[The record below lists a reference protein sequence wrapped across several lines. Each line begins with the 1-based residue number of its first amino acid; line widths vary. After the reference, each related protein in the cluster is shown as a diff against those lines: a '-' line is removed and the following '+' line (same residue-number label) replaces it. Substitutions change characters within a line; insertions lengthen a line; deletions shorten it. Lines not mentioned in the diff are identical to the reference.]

1 MRLKKD
7 PLLEAAWELR
17 FAGDPAIGA
26 ALLGTSLEKLRATGR
41 AARLELLPLASVP
54 AALRNT
60 QEQLRHGATHALRG
74 EGYTILTGDDVVALS
89 VVRPYPGWS
98 NFKARILE
106 LAAWIKDTGI
116 IPQPLGFSIRY
127 IDFFPGPTK
136 ETLKLLAINIQIG
149 GLVPESGELHL
160 QLPACSQGFQGL
172 IQILNPAQ
180 VAAGGAHGSTGLITD
195 VLITDDA
202 ASLPD
207 PWKCFEER
215 LDQAKVICHRL
226 FFSLLKPDTIQSM
239 DPVYED

>member
-1 MRLKKD
+1 M
-7 PLLEAAWELR
+7 
-17 FAGDPAIGA
+17 
-26 ALLGTSLEKLRATGR
+26 
-41 AARLELLPLASVP
+41 
-54 AALRNT
+54 
-60 QEQLRHGATHALRG
+60 
-74 EGYTILTGDDVVALS
+74 
-89 VVRPYPGWS
+89 
-98 NFKARILE
+98 
-106 LAAWIKDTGI
+106 
-116 IPQPLGFSIRY
+116 
-127 IDFFPGPTK
+127 
-136 ETLKLLAINIQIG
+136 AINIQIG